1 MSRTILWIVTIF
13 LTLAMAAMV
22 TVQAYWIKRSVK
34 AEEQQLGLVVN
45 QVLSEI
51 SDELV
56 RNETLI
62 TILDEIRPPV
72 VQSQSQAV
80 WNFHIDDRSAY
91 NRSDTIEIGIESG
104 DVYVDRANIQIEYEE
119 VDHPVIELEPEQSG
133 KESVHAAQGPEEV
146 EDEPKQVES
155 LTETMD
161 PDMEKPVPPKN
172 GPYIYTP
179 PDHSLKNQKVK
190 LINDSLLV
198 ILGEDEQMQDTILV
212 NAINPEQ
219 IRIKL
224 KEEVQ
229 DHESFVDRIVNNML
243 VEEHQVIHK
252 VSSAQMEALLTKKL
266 RDKGVDMPFEYAV
279 YEEGKQ
285 PIHQSENFNEFED
298 CSYFRSSLFP
308 GNVFNRSTFIS
319 VYFPLEREHFRKSM
333 GIMGGSSLLITLFI
347 LAMFSLTLYIIFK
360 QKRLSEMKNDF
371 VNNMTHELK
380 TPISTISLASQMLN
394 DRSIPDEQKNLG
406 QISRIIQAESKQLGF
421 QVERVLQM
429 AIFDHGELKLKSE
442 EVDLHEVIETVAQN
456 VLLQLDRRNGQ
467 LEFLPEAETALVEG
481 DLMHLT
487 NVVSN
492 LLENAMKY
500 TSRTPEISILTKNVD
515 GQLVLSVSDN
525 GIGISKENQKRIF
538 DKFYRV
544 PTGNVHNVK
553 GFGLGLSYVKLI
565 VEQHGGTIHLKSELN
580 KGSQF
585 FIHLP
590 LQEQNSPDA

>member
-1 MSRTILWIVTIF
+1 MSRTILWIVTVF

-22 TVQAYWIKRSVK
+22 SVQAYWIRRSVN
-34 AEEQQLGLVVN
+34 AEEQQLGMVVN

-62 TILDEIRPPV
+62 AILDEIRPPV

-91 NRSDTIEIGIESG
+91 NRTDTVEINKE
-104 DVYVDRANIQIEYEE
+104 DENVYVDRVDMRIEYEE
-119 VDHPVIELEPEQSG
+119 VLIPVIEIEPE
-133 KESVHAAQGPEEV
+133 ESELWSESEKNEPEKVEIVAEFVDPEVGPDVEEEEPEE
-146 EDEPKQVES
+146 QAH
-155 LTETMD
+155 
-161 PDMEKPVPPKN
+161 
-172 GPYIYTP
+172 YIYTP

-198 ILGEDEQMQDTILV
+198 ILGEDEHLQDTILV

-224 KEEVQ
+224 EEEVQ
-229 DHESFVDRIVNNML
+229 DHESFVDRIVKSML
-243 VEEHQVIHK
+243 VDEEQVIHK
-252 VSSAQMEALLTKKL
+252 FSSAQMEALLTKKL
-266 RDKGVDMPFEYAV
+266 HERGVDMPFEYAV
-279 YEEGKQ
+279 YEEGKK
-285 PIHQSENFNEFED
+285 PIHQSEDFNEYEE
-298 CSYFRSSLFP
+298 CNYFRTSLFP
-308 GNVFNRSTFIS
+308 GNVFSRSTYIS
-319 VYFPLEREHFRKSM
+319 VYFPNEREHFRKSM

-347 LAMFSLTLYIIFK
+347 LTMFSLTLYIIFK

-394 DRSIPDEQKNLG
+394 DRTIPDEQKNLG

-442 EVDLHEVIETVAQN
+442 EVDLHDVIETVAQN
-456 VLLQLDRRNGQ
+456 VLLQLDRRNGK
-467 LEFLPEAETALVEG
+467 LEFLPEAETALVQG

-487 NVVSN
+487 NVISN

-500 TSRTPEISILTKNVD
+500 TSRTPEISVATKNVD
-515 GQLVLSVSDN
+515 GQVVLSVSDN

-565 VEQHGGTIHLKSELN
+565 VEQHGGTINLKSELN

-585 FIHLP
+585 HIHLP
-590 LQEQNSPDA
+590 LPEQNSPNV